1 MRIRI
6 EVDDSL
12 EENEVLIRC
21 RQMDESV
28 RRLSRLISEQSK
40 PGGSMVFYKNN
51 QEYYFP
57 PERVLFFE
65 TGGERVFAHTASD
78 AYLVKHRLCDLEE
91 MLPRFFVRAAK
102 SAIVNIR
109 QIYSIT
115 RSLTSASLITFN
127 GSHKQVYASR
137 YYYKE
142 LQRRLQERSS
152 YET

>member
-57 PERVLFFE
+57 LERVLFFD

-78 AYLVKHRLCDLEE
+78 AYLVKYRLCDLEE
-91 MLPRFFVRAAK
+91 MLPRFFRAGNK

-109 QIYSIT
+109 QN
-115 RSLTSASLITFN
+115 LFDHAPTSASLITFN

-137 YYYKE
+137 YY
-142 LQRRLQERSS
+142 
-152 YET
+152 